1 MISFA
6 GNAIVAKAK
15 SIYGKRLVD
24 SDYESMAKLK
34 TVPEVASY
42 LRNHPNY
49 SEILQDISPDSIHRG
64 QLESLIR
71 KNAFNH
77 TLRLIKFVRV
87 KDEGFYRLNLVRR
100 EIDIILEILR
110 DMISDSFENT
120 ISDVPYYMK
129 KNASFDL
136 FEASQSR
143 SIDELLHALEKTPY
157 HEVLLP
163 YSKVSN
169 RDIDY
174 VSIEHAF
181 DLHYFDR
188 TFAEIERYYSGKLR
202 QDLENIY
209 LSKIELQNII
219 KIYRL
224 KKFYHADFAT
234 IKKTLIQKYSRISE
248 AKLDELIRLPEPEAI
263 LQYLD
268 KSEYQRFQDEKEYVY
283 VEYFVERI
291 NYRLAKRFMYYS
303 GSVPKVY
310 AAFLILLGIETENL
324 TNIIEGIRYGLSE
337 PEIKKM
343 LIYG

>member
-15 SIYGKRLVD
+15 SIYGKRLTD
-24 SDYESMAKLK
+24 FDYESMAKLK

-49 SEILQDISPDSIHRG
+49 QEILQDISPDAIHRG

-77 TLRLIKFVRV
+77 TLRLIKFVKV

-110 DMISDSFENT
+110 DMISDSGDTT

-129 KNASFDL
+129 KNSSFDL
-136 FEASQSR
+136 FEASQAH
-143 SIDELLHALEKTPY
+143 SIDELLGALKKTPY

-163 YSKVSN
+163 FAGVSN

-174 VSIEHAF
+174 VAIEHAF
-181 DLHYFDR
+181 DLHYYDR
-188 TFAEIERYYSGKLR
+188 IFAEIQRYYSGKIR
-202 QDLENIY
+202 RDLENIY
-209 LSKIELQNII
+209 LSKIELQNIT

-224 KKFYHADFAT
+224 KKFYHADFVT
-234 IKKTLIQKYSRISE
+234 IKTSLIKKYSRITE
-248 AKLDELIRLPEPEAI
+248 EKLDELIRLPDPEAI
-263 LQYLD
+263 LWYLD

-303 GSVPKVY
+303 SSVPKVY
-310 AAFLILLGIETENL
+310 SAFLILLGIETDNL